1 MRPAPREV
9 LHAALALCIGSAAG
23 YFVCHPLP
31 LTRLLFEMLS
41 RPVNTLLGGWL
52 TTYDRYLVSSA
63 VVYALPTIL
72 LLGLALGLLL
82 SRVRY
87 PRLLMYAILL
97 WPLWFSF
104 SFLFTG
110 RAAAGRE
117 LDLQANFFAYSLLF
131 LLILATRAISRP
143 RAAGR

>member
-1 MRPAPREV
+1 LNAS
-9 LHAALALCIGSAAG
+9 LAIGIGSAAG

-41 RPVNTLLGGWL
+41 RPMHTLLGGWL
-52 TTYDRYLVSSA
+52 TTYDRYLVANA

-72 LLGLALGLLL
+72 LLGLGLGLLL
-82 SRVRY
+82 PRVRY

-104 SFLFTG
+104 AYLFTG
-110 RAAAGRE
+110 RIAAGGE
-117 LDLQANFFAYSLLF
+117 LDLQANFVAYSLLF
-131 LLILATRAISRP
+131 VLIVVTRAIARP
-143 RAAGR
+143 RAAAR

>member
-1 MRPAPREV
+1 MSSRAW
-9 LHAALALCIGSAAG
+9 LGALAAIVVGAAAG
-23 YFVCHPLP
+23 YFVSHPLP

-72 LLGLALGLLL
+72 LLGLGLGLLL

-143 RAAGR
+143 RAAAH